1 MFFNFVNR
9 KLFQQLRIY
18 KTFAQ
23 AKRSS
28 FVAYADERAEKALAA
43 TIRMIKSMGMTV
55 LAEGVEERFNLV
67 KRLNY

>member
-1 MFFNFVNR
+1 MQKNSR
-9 KLFQQLRIY
+9 LKIDGEILAIY
-18 KTFAQ
+18 F
-23 AKRSS
+23 KRSS